1 MINTCI
7 DKKKSV
13 MRKSYLLAL
22 SSLVSLLASYAA
34 LAQSAEIR
42 SAPAFTGDEL
52 KSLPRA
58 GWITNGGNVY
68 NQRYSPLDQINR
80 DNVSEL
86 KAVWRARLDGSG
98 AGPMHSGEAQP
109 IVYEGVVYII
119 TGANDVFAIS
129 VETGERLW
137 QYEAFLDPAIATSI
151 CCGWAARGVALGE
164 GKVFVGQLDGKL
176 VALNQQTG
184 QPVWEVQ
191 AERWQAGYTITSSP
205 LYFDGMVITGFAGAE
220 YGTRGRVKA
229 YSADDGSHLWT
240 FYTVPEPGQPG
251 SETWPADSDAWQN
264 GGGTVWQTPAVDP
277 DLGLLYFY
285 TANAGPDFNG
295 SLREGDN
302 LFTSSVVA
310 LDASSGEMSWYYQT
324 VHHDIWDYDG
334 TNPVIL
340 FDVELDGRQRKGIAA
355 AGKTSWVYI
364 LDRTD
369 GKPLIGIEERAVLQE
384 PRQKTAAT
392 QPYPIGDALTPQQI
406 DVQPEGYKL
415 VNDGKI
421 YTPYWDEP
429 VAIKPSAFGGV
440 NWPPSSYDPTT
451 HTMYVCANDQ
461 MQLYKADIVGEPEE
475 GEQFLGGAFNM
486 SRIPAAGYFAA
497 LDVTTNKLKW
507 RQQWAETCYSGSTVT
522 AGGLVFVG
530 RNDGRLLAL
539 DSSDGTWLWEFQTGA
554 GVNATSSVFEHEGQ
568 QYVVVYSAGN
578 LFAGSPKGDSVW
590 LFALHGTM
598 EPAQPALAGGPGAND
613 PYMEMNPD
621 EVDLA
626 AGAQLYQ
633 QVCAF
638 CHLAS
643 GAGGHDGVPLSKATD
658 TLANAR
664 VIHNGLNQMPPFGSV
679 YTPGQ
684 ILDLGAYV
692 SSLAEQ
698 LAE

>member
-1 MINTCI
+1 MNKTF
-7 DKKKSV
+7 
-13 MRKSYLLAL
+13 LLVL
-22 SSLVSLLASYAA
+22 SSLVILLAAGA
-34 LAQSAEIR
+34 TNAKNAGIK
-42 SAPAFTGDEL
+42 SAPPFSADEL
-52 KSLPRA
+52 TTLPRE
-58 GWITNGGNVY
+58 GWITNGGTLY

-80 DNVSEL
+80 DNVGGL

-109 IVYEGVVYII
+109 IVYDGVVYLV

-137 QYEAFLDPAIATSI
+137 KYEALLDPAITTSI

-176 VALNQQTG
+176 LALDQATG
-184 QPVWEVQ
+184 IPAWEIQ
-191 AERWQAGYTITSSP
+191 AERWQAGYTITSAP

-229 YSADDGSHLWT
+229 FSAEDGSHLWT

-251 SETWPADSDAWQN
+251 SETWPSDSDAWKN

-277 DLGLLYFY
+277 ELGLLYFY
-285 TANAGPDFNG
+285 TANPGPDFNG

-302 LFTSSVVA
+302 LYTASVVA
-310 LDASSGEMSWYYQT
+310 LDAASGKLQWHFQT

-334 TNPVIL
+334 TSPVIL
-340 FDVELDGRQRKGIAA
+340 FDAEFAGEPRKGIAA
-355 AGKTSWVYI
+355 AGKTSWVYL
-364 LDRTD
+364 LDRTN
-369 GKPLIGIEERAVLQE
+369 GEPLIGIEERPVPQE
-384 PRQKTAAT
+384 PRQKTSAT
-392 QPYPIGDALTPQQI
+392 QPYPIGDSITPQQI
-406 DVQPEGYKL
+406 DVTPERYKL
-415 VNDGKI
+415 INGGRI
-421 YTPYWDEP
+421 FTPYWEEP
-429 VAIKPSAFGGV
+429 VVIKPSALGGV
-440 NWPPSSYDPTT
+440 NWPPSSYDPATGL
-451 HTMYVCANDQ
+451 MYVCANDQ
-461 MQLYKADIVGEPEE
+461 MQLYKADIVGEPIE

-497 LDVTTNKLKW
+497 LDVTTNKLVW

-539 DSSDGTWLWEFQTGA
+539 NSSDGSWLWEFQTGA
-554 GVNATSSVFEHEGQ
+554 GVNATSTVFEHAGQ

-590 LFALHGTM
+590 LFALHGTL
-598 EPAQPALAGGPGAND
+598 EQVPPALVGGPGSND
-613 PYMEMNPD
+613 PYAEMNPT
-621 EVDLA
+621 EADLA
-626 AGAQLYQ
+626 AGAALYQ

-658 TLANAR
+658 TLTNAR
-664 VIHNGLNQMPPFGSV
+664 IIHNGLNDMPPFSSV
-679 YTPGQ
+679 YAPEQ
-684 ILDLGAYV
+684 ILDLAAYV
-692 SSLAEQ
+692 ASLAEQ

>member
-1 MINTCI
+1 M
-7 DKKKSV
+7 KK
-13 MRKSYLLAL
+13 YLLLAL
-22 SSLVSLLASYAA
+22 CSLVVLLAISATS
-34 LAQSAEIR
+34 AQNEEIK
-42 SAPAFTGDEL
+42 SAPPFSADQLTA
-52 KSLPRA
+52 LPRD

-109 IVYEGVVYII
+109 IVYDGVVYII

-137 QYEAFLDPAIATSI
+137 KYEAYLDPAIATSI

-164 GKVFVGQLDGKL
+164 GRVFVGQLDGKL
-176 VALNQQTG
+176 VALDQKSG
-184 QPVWEVQ
+184 QPVWEIQ
-191 AERWQAGYTITSSP
+191 AERWQAGYTITSAP

-229 YSADDGSHLWT
+229 YNADDGSHLWT

-251 SETWPADSDAWQN
+251 SETWPADSDAWKN

-310 LDASSGEMSWYYQT
+310 LEAATGEMNWYYQT

-355 AGKTSWVYI
+355 AGMTSWVYI
-364 LDRTD
+364 LDRTS
-369 GKPLIGIEERAVLQE
+369 GEPLIGIEERVVLQE

-392 QPYPIGDALTPQQI
+392 QPYPVGDSITPHRI
-406 DVQPEGYKL
+406 DIAPEGYKL
-415 VNDGKI
+415 VNEGKI
-421 YTPYWDEP
+421 FTPFWDEP
-429 VAIKPSAFGGV
+429 VVVRPGALGGL
-440 NWPPSSYDPTT
+440 NWPPSSYDPTAQ
-451 HTMYVCANDQ
+451 TMYLCANEKIHVYQ
-461 MQLYKADIVGEPEE
+461 ADKVGDAEP
-475 GEQFLGGAFNM
+475 GTQFLGGAFN
-486 SRIPAAGYFAA
+486 STRIAPTGIFAA
-497 LDVTTNKLKW
+497 LDVTTNKLVW
-507 RQQWAETCYSGSTVT
+507 RQEWPDTCYSGSAVT

-530 RNDGRLLAL
+530 RNDGRFMAL
-539 DSSDGTWLWEFQTGA
+539 DASDGTWLWEFQTGA
-554 GVNATSSVFEHEGQ
+554 GVNATSSVFEHDGQ

-578 LFAGSPKGDSVW
+578 LFAGSARGDSVW
-590 LFALHGTM
+590 SFALHGTM
-598 EPAQPALAGGPGAND
+598 EAVQPALAAGPGADD
-613 PYMEMNPD
+613 PNAEMNPAD
-621 EVDLA
+621 ADLT
-626 AGAQLYQ
+626 AGAQIYE

-658 TLANAR
+658 SLANAR

-679 YTPGQ
+679 YTPEQ

-692 SSLAEQ
+692 ASLAEQ
-698 LAE
+698 LAK

>member
-1 MINTCI
+1 MKRIF
-7 DKKKSV
+7 
-13 MRKSYLLAL
+13 LLAVC
-22 SSLVSLLASYAA
+22 SLVVSFAINSAI
-34 LAQSAEIR
+34 AQNEEIK
-42 SAPAFTGDEL
+42 SAPPFSADEL
-52 KSLPRA
+52 TALPRE
-58 GWITNGGNVY
+58 GWITNGGNIY

-80 DNVSEL
+80 DTVGDL

-109 IVYEGVVYII
+109 IVYDGVVYIV

-137 QYEAFLDPAIATSI
+137 KYEAYLDPAIATSI
-151 CCGWAARGVALGE
+151 CCGWAERGVALGE
-164 GKVFVGQLDGKL
+164 GKVFVGQLDGRL
-176 VALNQQTG
+176 VALDQCSG
-184 QPVWEVQ
+184 EAVWEVQ
-191 AERWQAGYTITSSP
+191 AERWQAGYTITSAP
-205 LYFDGMVITGFAGAE
+205 LYFDGMVISGFAGAE

-229 YSADDGSHLWT
+229 YNADDGSHLWT

-251 SETWPADSDAWQN
+251 SETWPADSSAWKN
-264 GGGTVWQTPAVDP
+264 GGGAVWQTPAVDP
-277 DLGLLYFY
+277 ELGLLYFH
-285 TANAGPDFNG
+285 TANSGPDFNG
-295 SLREGDN
+295 SMREGDN

-310 LDASSGEMSWYYQT
+310 LDAASGEMNWYYQT

-334 TNPVIL
+334 ANPVIL
-340 FDVELDGRQRKGIAA
+340 FDVELDDRQRKGIAA

-369 GKPLIGIEERAVLQE
+369 GEPLIGIEERPVLQE

-392 QPYPIGDALTPQQI
+392 QPYPVGDALTPQRI
-406 DVQPEGYKL
+406 DVQPEGHKL
-415 VNDGKI
+415 VNEGKI

-429 VAIKPSAFGGV
+429 VVIKPSALGGA

-461 MQLYKADIVGEPEE
+461 MQIYQADIVGEPRE

-497 LDVTTNKLKW
+497 LDVATNKLKW
-507 RQQWAETCYSGSTVT
+507 RQQWADTCYNGSTVT
-522 AGGLVFVG
+522 GGGLVFVG

-539 DSSDGTWLWEFQTGA
+539 DSADGTWLWEFQTGA
-554 GVNATSSVFEHEGQ
+554 GVNATASVFEHDGQ
-568 QYVVVYSAGN
+568 EYVVVYSAGN
-578 LFAGSPKGDSVW
+578 LFAGSAKGDSVW

-598 EPAQPALAGGPGAND
+598 DPVQPALAGGPGSAD
-613 PYMEMNPD
+613 PYAEMNPD
-621 EVDLA
+621 DVDLA
-626 AGAQLYQ
+626 AGAALYQ

-638 CHLAS
+638 CHLA
-643 GAGGHDGVPLSKATD
+643 GGGGHDGVPLTNATD
-658 TLANAR
+658 TLLNAR
-664 VIHNGLNQMPPFGSV
+664 VIHNGLNQMPPFASI
-679 YTPGQ
+679 YTPEQ
-684 ILDLGAYV
+684 ILDLAAYV